1 MIRRSVREWECLHIG
16 QGADSV
22 SRLEATRLMAVAHRA
37 QRALRIGGENGDS
50 ILIDRGHLLRAGQ
63 VVGIL
68 AASGVTLEIL
78 PKIDGLD
85 NGATR
90 LNLVRMLAR
99 TINLSIADGA
109 LTKLGH
115 QHFDLLEILIRLYA
129 AALATAANFREQVG
143 NLDVMPSGPNGK
155 TAVELGDMIWSIAD
169 EEVNRITNIVT
180 RDKIDGFVADVM
192 QKIELSLAGDS
203 VAWKAIIPGKIIIR
217 KFCGVAGLDYEF
229 FR

>member
-1 MIRRSVREWECLHIG
+1 MLCDRDTLPSTDAHAIETATSRRLRVL
-16 QGADSV
+16 
-22 SRLEATRLMAVAHRA
+22 SRYHLENYFLDENTIAKVFEPMTPEDAW
-37 QRALRIGGENGDS
+37 QRAPERIRSKLKDIARE
-50 ILIDRGHLLRAGQ
+50 Q
-63 VVGIL
+63 
-68 AASGVTLEIL
+68 AS
-78 PKIDGLD
+78 
-85 NGATR
+85 
-90 LNLVRMLAR
+90 
-99 TINLSIADGA
+99 
-109 LTKLGH
+109 
-115 QHFDLLEILIRLYA
+115 YA

-229 FR
+229 FRSAYINVADSMAVNPFAELISIFDEFDRFGT